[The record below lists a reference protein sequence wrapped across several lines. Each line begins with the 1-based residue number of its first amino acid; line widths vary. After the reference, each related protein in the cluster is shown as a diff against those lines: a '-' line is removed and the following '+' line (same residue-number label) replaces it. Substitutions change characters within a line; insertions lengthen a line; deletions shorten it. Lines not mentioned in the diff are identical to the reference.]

1 MAEKKPKYTAEELHR
16 ADDTMKM
23 LSAMPK
29 EEQTTAVALV
39 NAFIAGMEAQKLAGS
54 VEQKAANAV

>member
-1 MAEKKPKYTAEELHR
+1 MADKKTKYTAEELHR

-54 VEQKAANAV
+54 TEQKAATAV